1 MNPAESRVRERH
13 VDRDGVDLGEAFSS
27 DHDFAAAL
35 GVADVATFRVREDC
49 IDAGPVEAES
59 LLRSA
64 AAARRSDSRV
74 LIITDRDLKAR
85 GLGSL
90 FGFADPQRNAAVVST
105 AGLGDPVDDSK
116 LARRLSNVARH
127 EIGHLNGLH
136 HCRGPRC
143 VMMRVGTAAEL
154 DERAFE
160 ACGECPRR
168 FGWLRRIAGL
178 AAAFA
183 ILVMSLTALDW
194 ATAKLAGPAPDF
206 PFL

>member
-1 MNPAESRVRERH
+1 MNSAEARVPERH
-13 VDRDGVDLGEAFSS
+13 ADRDGVDLGEAFSP
-27 DHDFAAAL
+27 DDDFAAAL
-35 GVADVATFRVREDC
+35 GVANVATFRVREDS

-74 LIITDRDLKAR
+74 LIITDRDLNAR

-90 FGFADPQRNAAVVST
+90 FGFADPHRNAAIVST
-105 AGLGDPVDDSK
+105 ARLGDPVDDSK
-116 LARRLSNVARH
+116 LARRLSNVAHH

-154 DERAFE
+154 DARALE
-160 ACGECPRR
+160 ACGQCPRR

-183 ILVMSLTALDW
+183 ILVLSVVALDRV
-194 ATAKLAGPAPDF
+194 TAKLAGPAPDF

>member
-1 MNPAESRVRERH
+1 MNPAEARVRETRA
-13 VDRDGVDLGEAFSS
+13 DFGGVDLGETFSP
-27 DHDFAAAL
+27 DDNFAAAL
-35 GVADVATFRVREDC
+35 GVANVATFRVREDF
-49 IDAGPVEAES
+49 IEAGPVEAES

-74 LIITDRDLKAR
+74 LIITDRDLRAR

-90 FGFADPQRNAAVVST
+90 FGFADPRRNAAIVST

-127 EIGHLNGLH
+127 ELGHLNGLH

-168 FGWLRRIAGL
+168 FGWVRRIAGL
-178 AAAFA
+178 AAALA
-183 ILVMSLTALDW
+183 ILVM
-194 ATAKLAGPAPDF
+194 
-206 PFL
+206 